1 MMITFLGINV
11 MNDFTARLERTTT
24 RSIDENKRF
33 IVEHHKEFLKG
44 KSLLEFGVYMGNS
57 LSTFSNLYD
66 EFGLKKVFFGFDS
79 FEGLPKEI
87 LDENNPHYWT
97 EGQFA
102 AGSVEMLNNILPFVT
117 VKDGWFENTLNEET
131 LKEVEKN
138 EIGLIHIDCDIY
150 TSTIQVLEWIVKNNL
165 LVDGALIVYD
175 DWGGHYDKGVGEY
188 ECGEGKAHK
197 EICEKYNLN
206 FDFVSCDV
214 ITPGYY
220 EICTFRYSGN

>member
-1 MMITFLGINV
+1 MIIFLVINL
-11 MNDFTARLERTTT
+11 MNDFTVRLERTSTGSPDNN
-24 RSIDENKRF
+24 RRF
-33 IVEHHKEFLKG
+33 IVENNKDFLKG
-44 KSLLEFGVYMGNS
+44 KSLLEFGVYKGNS

-79 FEGLPKEI
+79 FKGLPKEI
-87 LDENNPHYWT
+87 LDENNPHYCP
-97 EGQFA
+97 EGVFTD
-102 AGSVEMLNNILPFVT
+102 GPVEILNIILPFVT
-117 VKDGWFENTLNEET
+117 IKDGWLENSLNEET

-138 EIGLIHIDCDIY
+138 EIGLIPIDCDIY

-165 LVDGALIVYD
+165 LIDGALIVYD
-175 DWGGHYDKGVGEY
+175 DWGGHYNKGVGEY
-188 ECGEGKAHK
+188 QCGEGKAHK

-214 ITPGYY
+214 ISHGYY